1 MEPKSGT
8 LNSYRKFKSDV
19 FLKST
24 SSKAAFQ
31 NSFVMQLHHL
41 FYLLA
46 FVVFPHLNTGDS
58 RKEMVSLFLLLLI
71 YNILLAKVFL
81 KFKGC
86 TLFKD
91 LG

>member
-1 MEPKSGT
+1 MEPKSGN

-19 FLKST
+19 FFKLT
-24 SSKAAFQ
+24 SSKAAFE
-31 NSFVMQLHHL
+31 NSFAKQLHQL

-46 FVVFPHLNTGDS
+46 FVVFPHLNTRDI
-58 RKEMVSLFLLLLI
+58 RKQIVSLLLLLLI